1 MSKLPSG
8 LLVASLENY
17 SPVSKIGV
25 FVKAGSRYETAE
37 NLGVTHM
44 LRLAGNLVRLFR
56 NTSISECII
65 RLLLSESAL
74 FKHLCWVGQMCR
86 GCFVGFKWWVCGV
99 CFRPLKVRQPSGSVG
114 VWRQRVP
121 VWGQLYFYP
130 LIHYTSCIT
139 NHFLT
144 VVFRF
149 LFSVTSSREHMVYSL
164 DCLRDDLWVSHS
176 K

>member
-44 LRLAGNLVRLFR
+44 LRLAGNLVSLFR
-56 NTSISECII
+56 NTSISEYII

-74 FKHLCWVGQMCR
+74 FKHLC
-86 GCFVGFKWWVCGV
+86 
-99 CFRPLKVRQPSGSVG
+99 
-114 VWRQRVP
+114 
-121 VWGQLYFYP
+121 
-130 LIHYTSCIT
+130 
-139 NHFLT
+139 
-144 VVFRF
+144 
-149 LFSVTSSREHMVYSL
+149 
-164 DCLRDDLWVSHS
+164 
-176 K
+176 